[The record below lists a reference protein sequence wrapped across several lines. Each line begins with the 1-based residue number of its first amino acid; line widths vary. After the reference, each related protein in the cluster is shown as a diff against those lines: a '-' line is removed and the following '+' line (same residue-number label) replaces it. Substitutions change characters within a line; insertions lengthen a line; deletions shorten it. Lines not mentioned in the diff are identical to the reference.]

1 MNLKKLS
8 ENERFAIEDLLR
20 NLKTNKYL
28 NGNIQFTDITNR
40 DCFLKAYG
48 GNPLLHYMGH
58 VSSMERKV
66 PTYGQP
72 WARRRDVC
80 GFYSQDVQCRQSY
93 K

>member
-1 MNLKKLS
+1 MNLKGLS
-8 ENERFAIEDLLR
+8 ENERLAIEYLIRDLKINR
-20 NLKTNKYL
+20 YL
-28 NGNIQFTDITNR
+28 NGDMQFTDITNR
-40 DCFLKAYG
+40 DYFLKAYG
-48 GNPLLHYMGH
+48 GNPLLHYMEH